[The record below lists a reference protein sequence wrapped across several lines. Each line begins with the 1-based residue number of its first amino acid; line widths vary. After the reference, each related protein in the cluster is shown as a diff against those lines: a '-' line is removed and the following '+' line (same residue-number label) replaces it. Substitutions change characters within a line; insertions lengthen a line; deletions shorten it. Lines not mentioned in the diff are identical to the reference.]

1 MNQTELIN
9 NYRIIHPNSKENSF
23 FSASHESF
31 SKIDHI
37 IDQKASLN
45 RYKKMEIMPW
55 ILSDYHGL
63 NLDFNNNRNTANPT
77 YS

>member
-1 MNQTELIN
+1 MELIDS
-9 NYRIIHPNSKENSF
+9 YRIIHPNSKENLF
-23 FSASHESF
+23 FSASHEFF

-37 IDQKASLN
+37 IDNKASLN

-55 ILSDYHGL
+55 ILSGYNGL